1 MELLPPTHYPLAAF
15 ANEEPFRFTRKLPLI
30 LTKLTPPRTPGRL
43 LQRDRLLQ
51 RLDEAESC
59 SLTLVCA
66 AAGFGKTT
74 LLAQWYRRRQQQGD
88 AVAWLS
94 LEDDDSTPLLFMRYL
109 LEALR
114 PLYNGWSTA
123 FRRYLLGDLPA
134 DFSMFLAELINQL
147 HRCPHPLY
155 LILDDYQGI
164 SDREIHDGLA
174 YLLNHAPSSLHL
186 IIGSRF
192 RPPLAL
198 SRLQVQ
204 GQLAEIYDN
213 DLRFTC
219 EEASAYF
226 MDSAPQTARKQDIQR
241 LISLTE
247 GWIAGMKI
255 ATLSAEWRINASHF
269 MDSLSEGSRT
279 ITRYLEEVI
288 FEPLPPDV
296 FDFLLCTSILNRLNP
311 ALCNAV
317 TGRNNGEAM
326 LAWIEQHNLFLS
338 ALDEG
343 GFWFRYHPLMR
354 DTLLNRLQH
363 AAHKDSRVLHERAGN
378 WFAGQQLWAEAV
390 RHTLAAGKT
399 GSKHAEAG
407 AQSLAEEGDID
418 TLVRWM
424 RYLPASPDPTRIDL
438 QLNLAWALAHHFR
451 FNDSRQL
458 LDTLDVLVEANRD
471 DLAHSTWVKL
481 RVVRA
486 ICEAFAEN
494 IPQSIAIAGP
504 LLREVPC
511 GDIWVDG
518 LVCNILSYCHLVDLR
533 PEKALDVQC
542 RMPGTKVVSR
552 NLFVEVY
559 RAFVVAQGYLRQ
571 GNLLEAERQ
580 ASQALRYAEQH
591 TGPHS
596 SSSAT
601 LAPILAE
608 IAWEQG
614 EVGRIDALLTLRLE
628 MIDSFSPPD
637 GLSRC
642 YIILARQAQLSGQPE
657 EAEPL
662 LFHAEKLTISRGW
675 SRARVPLLAEKLTIR
690 LRQGDV
696 DGARLLLGQLQTLA
710 GEAGSEKD
718 TLGLKVISHHLR
730 LSQSRLLIADGD
742 PLAAADIIHSLA
754 NEQEQCGE
762 WLSALRLRV
771 LQAVA
776 LWRAGEEEQAGAV
789 FKPSL
794 QRAMQQKLQRSLL
807 DAGPDLLPLLNHV
820 RKKLAPNS
828 ELANMAA
835 ALLQK
840 AADDAGRSPDKDD
853 LAQSQCRRLTERE
866 QQTLQLIADGY
877 SNKGIA
883 RSLGISVETVKWHLK
898 QVYEKLQVS
907 GRIQAIN
914 QAREWRL
921 LN

>member
-1 MELLPPTHYPLAAF
+1 MERLPPTHYPLAAF

-30 LTKLTPPRTPGRL
+30 LTKLTPPRSPGML

-51 RLDEAESC
+51 RLDAAESC

-94 LEDDDSTPLLFMRYL
+94 LEDDDSAPLLFMRYL

-147 HRCPHPLY
+147 HLCPHPLY
-155 LILDDYQGI
+155 LILDDYQDI
-164 SDREIHDGLA
+164 SHREVHDGLA

-204 GQLAEIYDN
+204 GQLAEIDDN

-219 EEASAYF
+219 AEANAYF
-226 MDSAPQTARKQDIQR
+226 MDSAPQTTRKQDIQR

-255 ATLSAEWRINASHF
+255 ATLSAGWRINASHF

-317 TGRNNGEAM
+317 TGRSNGEAM

-363 AAHKDSRVLHERAGN
+363 AAHKDSRVLHERASN

-390 RHTLAAGKT
+390 RHALAAGKT

-458 LDTLDVLVEANRD
+458 LDTLDVLVEANRG

-494 IPQSIAIAGP
+494 IPQSIAIAEP

-542 RMPGTKVVSR
+542 RMPGTKVVNR

-591 TGPHS
+591 TGTHS
-596 SSSAT
+596 SSGAT

-614 EVGRIDALLTLRLE
+614 EVSRIDALLTLRLE
-628 MIDSFSPPD
+628 MIDNFSPPD

-642 YIILARQAQLSGQPE
+642 YIILARQAQLNGQPE

-662 LFHAEKLTISRGW
+662 LFHAEQLTISRGW
-675 SRARVPLLAEKLTIR
+675 SRARVPLLAERLTIR

-710 GEAGSEKD
+710 GEAGAEKD

-754 NEQEQCGE
+754 SEQEQCGE

-771 LQAVA
+771 LQSVA

-789 FKPSL
+789 FKPLL

-807 DAGPDLLPLLNHV
+807 DAGPDLLPLLNHI
-820 RKKLAPNS
+820 RRKLAPNG

-835 ALLQK
+835 ELLQQ
-840 AADDAGRSPDKDD
+840 AADDVGRSPDKDD
-853 LAQSQCRRLTERE
+853 IAQAQCRRLTERE